1 MSDLIA
7 LKDLSPAISKNFEMD
22 AGLISTCQNLNDLK
36 EKLAHAISILL
47 NRDMNRL
54 LNIFYRMDLSEQK
67 VNRIISESA
76 PQEISSQLA
85 DLVIEREM
93 QKAITR
99 SKYKPSE

>member
-1 MSDLIA
+1 MSDLIP

-22 AGLISTCQNLNDLK
+22 TGLISACHNIDELK
-36 EKLAHAISILL
+36 EKLAQSISLL
-47 NRDMNRL
+47 LHKDMNKL
-54 LNIFYRMDLSEQK
+54 LNIFYRMDLSEGK
-67 VNRIISESA
+67 VNKIFSESA

-99 SKYKPSE
+99 SRYKSNE